1 MGLMSKFR
9 QCLVGVTWLPE
20 AKSECFLPAGCRD
33 WDCCCCPLEM
43 MLPLVP
49 GQFHVLP
56 VQVKQVDW
64 QGLQED
70 YVTPLALLSD
80 EVGEEVEERHLLGG
94 GSAEEL
100 EEEEQG
106 GSMRPH

>member
-1 MGLMSKFR
+1 MM
-9 QCLVGVTWLPE
+9 P
-20 AKSECFLPAGCRD
+20 
-33 WDCCCCPLEM
+33 PLA
-43 MLPLVP
+43 L

-64 QGLQED
+64 QGSQED
-70 YVTPLALLSD
+70 YVPPLALLSD

-94 GSAEEL
+94 GSVGEL

-106 GSMRPH
+106 ESKRPH